1 MDKTKFNLWVMG
13 VVVGGLVLAGLG
25 WIINLSYNAY
35 SQYKITPQTKF
46 NKLKALQDVNFQ
58 TNLGPRTVGSPA
70 HEQTRQ
76 WIVKNLEAAGW
87 ETSVQ
92 ETQYPQP
99 IANIIGRWGKTGP
112 IIIIGAHYDSRFIAD
127 KDPDPARRTFPVP
140 GANDGASGVAVLL
153 EMARV
158 IPQVAHQMQQERQI
172 YLVFF
177 DTEDNGN
184 IPGWDWILGSQ
195 AFVQKLQALNVRPE
209 AAVIIDMI
217 GDADLNIY
225 QESNS
230 DPGLTQEIWNQA
242 ARSGYSK
249 YFLPMQKYNILDD
262 HIPFLNAGIP
272 AVDII
277 DFDYPYWH
285 TTEDTADKVSGDSL
299 KAVGDTLINWILQ
312 KP

>member
-1 MDKTKFNLWVMG
+1 MGTKKFNLWVIG
-13 VVVGGLVLAGLG
+13 VLLVGLGLAGMG
-25 WIINLSYNAY
+25 WISYATINAY
-35 SQYKITPQTKF
+35 SHNNSNTPVKF
-46 NKLKALQDVNFQ
+46 NKPRATKDTNFQ
-58 TNLGPRTVGSPA
+58 TNLGPRTIGSQA
-70 HEQTRQ
+70 HEQTKL
-76 WIVKNLEAAGW
+76 WIIQNLKEAGW

-92 ETQYPQP
+92 ETQTPQP
-99 IANIIGRWGKTGP
+99 IANIIGKWGKSGP
-112 IIIIGAHYDSRFIAD
+112 IIIIGAHYDSRFVAD
-127 KDPDPARRTFPVP
+127 KDPDPARRAFPVP

-158 IPQVAHQMQQERQI
+158 LPQVAHQMQQERQI
-172 YLVFF
+172 WLVFF

-195 AFVQKLQALNVRPE
+195 AFVQELLSLNVHPE
-209 AAVIIDMI
+209 AAVVIDMI

-299 KAVGDTLINWILQ
+299 EAVGDTLINWILQ